1 MYVFINY
8 RKHINLFH
16 PLQHDISLSP
26 RGLVFF
32 FRFTSVYERNAIA
45 NI

>member
-26 RGLVFF
+26 RGLVFSF
-32 FRFTSVYERNAIA
+32 VLPVSMRETPLQT
-45 NI
+45 